1 MKTENQTGEAGMNL
15 VERYLSA
22 VAAQLPKDVREDIVA
37 ELRDEIMGRLEALEG
52 RLGRAATD
60 DEVETLLREVGHPL
74 TVAAR
79 YRSGPQALIGA
90 ELYPWWWFAV
100 KVALMVLVCV
110 TVLGAVARVAT
121 GDIYVGKA
129 IGQAINGFVSG
140 GFTLVGVLT
149 VIGFFIERQDRKPK
163 FISEWRVKDLALFE
177 IGNLDAE
184 TWGERLAKGDWS
196 GPKVQ
201 KGVEVRKN
209 AQMSPAARAVA
220 SAIGW
225 TVLLLWWTNLTPIT
239 PVRPQDLAGVIS
251 GVDYGVIL
259 RGIVEAA
266 YWPVIVFALARIAF
280 DITRAA
286 TGSPVRLTA
295 LGDLVFAAATAWAMW
310 WLFFHSPLSPLIWV
324 PTAEAF
330 WQRVVDLFRSGDFQ
344 VATVIMIAV
353 VWGYIAEV
361 WRMIKSTAR
370 LIVGRES

>member
-1 MKTENQTGEAGMNL
+1 MDL
-15 VERYLSA
+15 VERYLNA
-22 VAAQLPKDVREDIVA
+22 VAAQLPRDVREDIVA
-37 ELRDEIMGRLEALEG
+37 ELRDEIMGRLEALET
-52 RLGRAATD
+52 RLGRALSDNEIEA
-60 DEVETLLREVGHPL
+60 LLREVGHPL

-79 YRSGPQALIGA
+79 YRSGPQALIGP

-121 GDIYVGKA
+121 GDVYAGQA
-129 IGQAINGFVSG
+129 IGQAINGFISG

-149 VIGFFIERQDRKPK
+149 IIGFFIERQDKKPK
-163 FISEWRVKDLALFE
+163 FISEWRVKDLTLFE

-184 TWGERLAKGDWS
+184 TWGERLANGKGWGDWS
-196 GPKVQ
+196 GPKTK
-201 KGVEVRKN
+201 KGGEVRKS
-209 AQMSPAARAVA
+209 AQMSPVAGAVA

-239 PVRPQDLAGVIS
+239 PVRPQDLAGVIN

-295 LGDLVFAAATAWAMW
+295 LGDLVFAAATAWAIW
-310 WLFFHSPLSPLIWV
+310 WLFFHSPLTPLIWV
-324 PTAEAF
+324 PTAEVF
-330 WQRVVDLFRSGDFQ
+330 WQRVVDLFRSGDFK

>member
-1 MKTENQTGEAGMNL
+1 MDL
-15 VERYLSA
+15 VERYLNA

-37 ELRDEIMGRLEALEG
+37 ELRDEIMGRLEALHE
-52 RLGRAATD
+52 RLGRAPGD
-60 DEVETLLREVGHPL
+60 QEVEALLREVGHPL

-79 YRSGPQALIGA
+79 YRPGPQALIGP

-100 KVALMVLVCV
+100 KVALVVVVCV

-121 GDIYVGKA
+121 GDIYVGQA
-129 IGQAINGFVSG
+129 IGQAINGFISG
-140 GFTLVGVLT
+140 GLTLVGVLT
-149 VIGFFIERQDRKPK
+149 VIGFFIERQEKKPK
-163 FISEWRVKDLALFE
+163 FISEWRVKDLAVFE

-184 TWGERLAKGDWS
+184 TWGERLAS
-196 GPKVQ
+196 GKARSEWFSRPKSSS
-201 KGVEVRKN
+201 GREVRRN
-209 AQMSPAARAVA
+209 AQMSPVAGAVA

-251 GVDYGVIL
+251 GVDYGAVL
-259 RGIVEAA
+259 RAIVEIA

-280 DITRAA
+280 DITRAV

-295 LGDLVFAAATAWAMW
+295 LGDLVFATATAWAMW

-324 PTAEAF
+324 PTLEAF
-330 WQRVVDLFRSGDFQ
+330 WRRVASLFSSGDFE

-353 VWGYIAEV
+353 VWGYVAEA
-361 WRMIKSTAR
+361 WRMLKSTAR
-370 LIVGRES
+370 LIVGREN